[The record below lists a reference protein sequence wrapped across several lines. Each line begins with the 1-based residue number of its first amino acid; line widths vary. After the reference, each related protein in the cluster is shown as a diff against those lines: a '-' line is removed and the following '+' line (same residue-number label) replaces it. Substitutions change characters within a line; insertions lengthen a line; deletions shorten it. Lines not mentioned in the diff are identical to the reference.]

1 MEYEVKKSFNNFQEK
16 ERYTYVGSQ
25 AYGFG
30 DRSVEGY
37 EHFFHDAD
45 HEKLQA
51 WRVSND
57 LLEKEAPLY
66 FAKVGGWDMDV
77 RNSILP
83 IDTNRF
89 DLSEGKKLL
98 NPYIP
103 YFKSLMEGEK
113 EILNWRYWIA
123 EHGPLLEKIFPRME
137 YLQWKINPMQEIVKF
152 LRESNVLFKRNS
164 RYLWIDNDL
173 SKYLNL

>member
-1 MEYEVKKSFNNFQEK
+1 MNSDSFHNLGIPFQKGMEYEVKKSFNNFQEK

-30 DRSVEGY
+30 DRSIEGY

-66 FAKVGGWDMDV
+66 FVKVGGWNMDV

-103 YFKSLMEGEK
+103 T
-113 EILNWRYWIA
+113 
-123 EHGPLLEKIFPRME
+123 
-137 YLQWKINPMQEIVKF
+137 
-152 LRESNVLFKRNS
+152 
-164 RYLWIDNDL
+164 
-173 SKYLNL
+173 